1 MIKGKNVVF
10 QDGEWWYVGCSD
22 GKRRRLSS
30 HRRKNR
36 KRMFVNGN
44 YVKVSHPL
52 HRSGRYE
59 DFEDAAFA
67 ALKNYSRTSQGQIY
81 IVSNPSFEGWVKVGM
96 AVDATDRVNKY
107 QTSSP
112 FRDYKLNYKFDVNDR
127 RAAETKAHDAL
138 HARFESSG
146 EWFKCSPLQAWSII
160 ANLVKNTEAKAA

>member
-1 MIKGKNVVF
+1 MKKGKNIVF

-22 GKRRRLSS
+22 GGRRRLSS

-36 KRMFVNGN
+36 KRMFIDGK

-52 HRSGRYE
+52 HRPGRYE

-67 ALKNYSRTSQGQIY
+67 ALKNYSRNSQGQIY
-81 IVSNPSFEGWVKVGM
+81 IISNPNFEGWVKVGM
-96 AVDATDRVNKY
+96 AVDAEDRLKKY

-112 FRDYKLNYKFDVNDR
+112 FRDYVLNYKFDTNDR
-127 RAAETKAHDAL
+127 RAAELAAHDAL

-160 ANLVKNTEAKAA
+160 ANVIRHSDQKAA